1 MPALTEAFFI
11 VILLVRRKKCRVYKS
26 VGVVTTDSLIFVA
39 TGSFKVF
46 RLKKIFQTFILLGKV
61 LTNLLR
67 RVENLHVYTRDF
79 KRFELKWLPSSYT
92 FTDSLVNDNSY
103 PS

>member
-11 VILLVRRKKCRVYKS
+11 VILFVKRKKCRVYKS
-26 VGVVTTDSLIFVA
+26 VVVVTTDSLIFVA

-46 RLKKIFQTFILLGKV
+46 RLKKFFQTFILLGKV

-67 RVENLHVYTRDF
+67 RV
-79 KRFELKWLPSSYT
+79 KRIYMFTQGILKDL
-92 FTDSLVNDNSY
+92 N
-103 PS
+103 

>member
-26 VGVVTTDSLIFVA
+26 VVVVTTDSLIFVA

-61 LTNLLR
+61 LTNPLR
-67 RVENLHVYTRDF
+67 RV
-79 KRFELKWLPSSYT
+79 KRIYMFTQGILKDL
-92 FTDSLVNDNSY
+92 N
-103 PS
+103 